1 MMLFWKRIFPLLNSM
16 ITLVFSISSVC
27 GRQFI
32 SGRMGLKAG
41 ARARRRQRCCQ
52 LRFLEGHHCKIAS
65 FKHARH
71 AYLVHKGKPD
81 ESQAV
86 RRRQMTSLF
95 IYLFIYLLIFLPLIA
110 ACWCLRPSRLPSRVW
125 GAEPVLEKKGG
136 GGVYR
141 RCEVWC

>member
-1 MMLFWKRIFPLLNSM
+1 MQCSDDDVVLEKTFSLLNPI

-32 SGRMGLKAG
+32 SGRRGLKAG
-41 ARARRRQRCCQ
+41 ARARRRRRCCQ
-52 LRFLEGHHCKIAS
+52 LRFLEGHHFKIAS

-86 RRRQMTSLF
+86 RRQMTSF
-95 IYLFIYLLIFLPLIA
+95 FLSFFTSLYFHP
-110 ACWCLRPSRLPSRVW
+110 
-125 GAEPVLEKKGG
+125 
-136 GGVYR
+136 
-141 RCEVWC
+141 